1 MKILNR
7 KYHQHIAIDQPSDIH
22 CKDFMKTYRECT
34 SKEYSF
40 MVIDTTLLSDKL
52 LRFVWNF

>member
-52 LRFVWNF
+52 LRFV